1 MDSPAE
7 VAKIQKALREVE
19 QLMLTAGA
27 DRADELERL
36 HSFFLLAL
44 SQVPES
50 LSLSIETNVHSQE

>member
-27 DRADELERL
+27 DRADELERV

-44 SQVPES
+44 SQISES
-50 LSLSIETNVHSQE
+50 LSEFIETSGHLQE